1 MVTQIP
7 APPRVWLPENLLG
20 NSLFLP
26 GHLVNQRG
34 QTSYEGMG
42 ICTVDRWQ
50 VWLNSVDVTSGG
62 IRTSQMYQLVPSLD
76 LSKTYTLGVCD
87 SSNNITVVSG
97 VFSKGAET
105 ENETTKIEMAI
116 LDGYAEVIIGNAG
129 KDKTYIWAA
138 LYEGAYTTDT
148 LPPYVPRPYAVELAE
163 CQRYYRAFRDV
174 NIPCSNNPE
183 GTYITGSGPSKIRC
197 GRYPATLLRFLTV
210 RCIMAI

>member
-1 MVTQIP
+1 
-7 APPRVWLPENLLG
+7 
-20 NSLFLP
+20 
-26 GHLVNQRG
+26 
-34 QTSYEGMG
+34 
-42 ICTVDRWQ
+42 
-50 VWLNSVDVTSGG
+50 
-62 IRTSQMYQLVPSLD
+62 MYQLVPSLD

-183 GTYITGSGPSKIRC
+183 GTYITGFLPVDMRTTPTVSTGASNHLFYGGGNFAQITAISCEKVGTGLKFGIAF
-197 GRYPATLLRFLTV
+197 GQSIPANQ
-210 RCIMAI
+210 MAIALITELTLSCDL